1 MATCW
6 LPSSVIDRIKAS
18 ALQRSMTFKVYN
30 ICLIFFFYNDVLQC
44 LQVTKEEKE
53 VIWWVAHYKQVFR
66 EAISFTPFIMSKAQH
81 QAWTCPSVE
90 ALTSCHYCPEYLLN
104 GKTFVMIMASS
115 PITSWWRDGEK
126 GEAIT
131 DFTFLGSKFTANV
144 DCSHELKRLLL
155 LGRKALTY
163 LDSILE
169 SRDISLSTK
178 FHVVQFSHSV
188 MSNSLRPP

>member
-1 MATCW
+1 
-6 LPSSVIDRIKAS
+6 
-18 ALQRSMTFKVYN
+18 MTFKVYN
-30 ICLIFFFYNDVLQC
+30 ICLNFFFFYNDVLQC

-81 QAWTCPSVE
+81 QAWTCLSVE

-104 GKTFVMIMASS
+104 GKKFVMIMASS
-115 PITSWWRDGEK
+115 PITSRWRGGEK
-126 GEAIT
+126 VEAMT
-131 DFTFLGSKFTANV
+131 DFTFLGSKFTADV
-144 DCSHELKRLLL
+144 DCSYELKRLLL
-155 LGRKALTY
+155 LGRKALTN
-163 LDSILE
+163 LDSVLE
-169 SRDISLSTK
+169 SRDIFLSTK